1 MLPIR
6 KTKPNEVA
14 LTSYI
19 SKLFVT
25 RSDLSTFNYDK
36 WLTNEVIK
44 MSLLGDGTKLTNIRM
59 SDVFNGDT
67 KLPYI
72 YTILARKIS
81 GFNYGIYKFSFDW
94 TNRIEFFGLEMAAVL
109 DKHKDEDRLLTAI
122 AYAPDS
128 VLLLDK
134 VGDIH
139 EISTRT
145 DAPAVNHGSFES
157 FLGIDTSKRPHDMAE
172 VGIFGKQIPLGIAL
186 GFHVGLGNLMSTL
199 KTVYRRVP
207 KGSHHSISDREFA
220 LRFAD
225 ETLII
230 ERNGLNELILGGF
243 NRYAKDIKRYSV
255 YLFDKPEV
263 YANVLD
269 SNQLGVR
276 WIREFVLLFRSWV
289 DHITRDLLIEMREPT
304 DLFLLFIR
312 AAELLMTDQAP
323 HQMDMRYMRDK
334 GYERFAGMV
343 YFEIAK
349 AMRGYLSKPATANA
363 ALDLNPKAVWL
374 GLLQDQSVMPT
385 DESNPIHSLKEQEEI
400 IYSGAGGRTART
412 MTEQARVF
420 HPTVKGVVSEAT
432 KDSGDA
438 ATVIYTSADP
448 NYTSLRGTTRQ
459 LTEDK
464 GNASKIISTSFLMA
478 AGVQNDD

>member
-1 MLPIR
+1 MQLTQIMV
-6 KTKPNEVA
+6 VA
-14 LTSYI
+14 ILGG
-19 SKLFVT
+19 
-25 RSDLSTFNYDK
+25 
-36 WLTNEVIK
+36 
-44 MSLLGDGTKLTNIRM
+44 LLGILMMIPLRHSLVVDGHHELKFPEGTACAHVLIAGEKGGT
-59 SDVFNGDT
+59 SAKTVF
-67 KLPYI
+67 L
-72 YTILARKIS
+72 
-81 GFNYGIYKFSFDW
+81 GFGIGFFYKFCNLGLKLWEEAPTKAF
-94 TNRIEFFGLEMAAVL
+94 NFFRGAFV
-109 DKHKDEDRLLTAI
+109 
-122 AYAPDS
+122 S
-128 VLLLDK
+128 
-134 VGDIH
+134 
-139 EISTRT
+139 
-145 DAPAVNHGSFES
+145 
-157 FLGIDTSKRPHDMAE
+157 AE
-172 VGIFGKQIPLGIAL
+172 VSPELLG
-186 GFHVGLGNLMSTL
+186 VG
-199 KTVYRRVP
+199 Y
-207 KGSHHSISDREFA
+207 
-220 LRFAD
+220 
-225 ETLII
+225 II

-312 AAELLMTDQAP
+312 SAELLMTDQAP

-459 LTEDK
+459 LAEDK
-464 GNASKIISTSFLMA
+464 GNASKIVSTSFLMA